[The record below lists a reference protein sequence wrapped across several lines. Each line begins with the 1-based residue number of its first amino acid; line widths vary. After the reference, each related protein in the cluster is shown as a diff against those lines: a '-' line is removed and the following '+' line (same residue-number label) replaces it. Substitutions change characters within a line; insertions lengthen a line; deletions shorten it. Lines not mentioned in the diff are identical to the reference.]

1 VKSRKAFS
9 GLCDS
14 GLIATAGVP
23 WEAAKVLVPSLDDLL
38 PINAM
43 NAMKIMLE
51 DCRGCWIDQMIM
63 GLIRVVCL
71 CPLLI
76 SAFGLAMT
84 VVATIKIWMSL

>member
-9 GLCDS
+9 ELCDS

-23 WEAAKVLVPSLDDLL
+23 WEAAEGLVPSLDNLL

-43 NAMKIMLE
+43 KFMLE
-51 DCRGCWIDQMIM
+51 DCSGCWSDQMIM

-71 CPLLI
+71 CPVLI

-84 VVATIKIWMSL
+84 VVATIKIWMSN

>member
-1 VKSRKAFS
+1 MKSRKAFS
-9 GLCDS
+9 GLCDF

-43 NAMKIMLE
+43 KIMLE
-51 DCRGCWIDQMIM
+51 DCRGFWIDQMIM

-84 VVATIKIWMSL
+84 VVATIKIWMSI